1 MTLHTVMPLEAV
13 WEKQGE
19 ASMSAEVRIQGV
31 LMEVRPLDFNR
42 VQVIRLL
49 DGPLDSYL
57 NSAFAPGQ
65 IIQYV
70 PAP

>member
-1 MTLHTVMPLEAV
+1 MTLHTIMPLEAV
-13 WEKQGE
+13 WEKQGK
-19 ASMSAEVRIQGV
+19 AAPSAEVRIQGM

-42 VQVIRLL
+42 VQIIRLL

-57 NSAFAPGQ
+57 NPAFSPGQ

-70 PAP
+70 PSF

>member
-19 ASMSAEVRIQGV
+19 DAPTTEVRIRGI
-31 LMEVRPLDFNR
+31 LMEVKPMDYNR
-42 VQVIRLL
+42 VQVVRLL

-57 NSAFAPGQ
+57 DPSYAPGS
-65 IIQYV
+65 IIQY
-70 PAP
+70 APVS

>member
-1 MTLHTVMPLEAV
+1 MTLYTIMPLEAV
-13 WEKQGE
+13 WEKQDE
-19 ASMSAEVRIQGV
+19 AGSSAEVRIQGV
-31 LMEVRPLDFNR
+31 LMEVKPLEFNR
-42 VQVIRLL
+42 VQIVRLL

-57 NSAFAPGQ
+57 NPAYAPGQ

>member
-13 WEKQGE
+13 WEKQEE
-19 ASMSAEVRIQGV
+19 ADPSAEVRIQGM

-42 VQVIRLL
+42 VQIIRLL
-49 DGPLDSYL
+49 DGPLDNYL
-57 NSAFAPGQ
+57 NPAYAPGQ
-65 IIQYV
+65 IIQYI

>member
-19 ASMSAEVRIQGV
+19 ADPSAEVRIQGM

-42 VQVIRLL
+42 VQIIRLL
-49 DGPLDSYL
+49 DGPLDNYL
-57 NSAFAPGQ
+57 NPAYAPGQ
-65 IIQYV
+65 IIQYI